1 MPADLFILFG
11 ALRDGELE
19 TYGERLAAP
28 LRAQGLGVDFCSMGA
43 LESLP
48 EGCAAIPLLA
58 WNYHFDAPL
67 WRERLAMLSRLPV
80 KLPNSASLLA
90 WNTDKIYLRDL
101 AGRGAPI
108 VPTLF
113 RDRVTS
119 RDTEAARAS
128 FGVDTIVVKPT
139 ISAGSKETLK
149 LGPNDLLIGAPKGA
163 AMIQPFLPAI
173 QQEGELSLIFV
184 GGAFS
189 HALWKRAAAGDYRIQ
204 SLYGGTE
211 HAVQP
216 DPRDLARA
224 EAVMAM
230 LPFDQAPLY
239 ARIDMVRGLDGELA
253 LIEAELI
260 EPYLY
265 PLQDDRFGVRFAGAV
280 LQRLGH

>member
-163 AMIQPFLPAI
+163 AMIQPFLPAVSE
-173 QQEGELSLIFV
+173 EGEMSLFYF

-189 HALWKRAAAGDYRIQ
+189 HAVAKVAQNGDFR
-204 SLYGGTE
+204 
-211 HAVQP
+211 VQP
-216 DPRDLARA
+216 HLGGKVGALDPAPEAFAAA
-224 EAVMAM
+224 EAVLAAT
-230 LPFDQAPLY
+230 PEAPAY
-239 ARIDMVRGLDGELA
+239 ARVDLIRRLDGRLA
-253 LIEAELI
+253 LMELEMI
-260 EPYLY
+260 EPDLF
-265 PLQDDRFGVRFAGAV
+265 LDFAPDGGRAFAKAMAAAI
-280 LQRLGH
+280 HA